1 MCSAAIINPLW
12 PKLVSQLEEVKGSRK
27 NQKLGVPNPAL
38 LPPICVTSGKSFPSL
53 GLDSHLARMEA
64 TPGI

>member
-1 MCSAAIINPLW
+1 MCLAALINPVW
-12 PKLVSQLEEVKGSRK
+12 PELVSQLEEVKGGRK

-38 LPPICVTSGKSFPSL
+38 LPPSCVTLGKSFPSVGL
-53 GLDSHLARMEA
+53 GSHLVRMEV